1 MEHSTKHLSPIKQN
15 GNEILFLEQKNFKD
29 LENKTT
35 KYQIKNVKIFQ
46 ETKGKTQI
54 PNLFDIF
61 FKDEF
66 ADVFFSEIKVNFYQL

>member
-1 MEHSTKHLSPIKQN
+1 MKF
-15 GNEILFLEQKNFKD
+15 LFLEQKNFKD

-46 ETKGKTQI
+46 ETKGKTQK
-54 PNLFDIF
+54 PNFFDNF

-66 ADVFFSEIKVNFYQL
+66 ADVFF